1 MLPSTA
7 VLYLSTSRRTKRG
20 TNLKHKIVTSSYSS
34 FAVKGGFC
42 ACTVHDCYC
51 CAAMMRRMC
60 GAGGRPCPATWSRA
74 RAVPADSR
82 SRDARTPGRSGCG
95 ASTGSTLTPSRMTPL
110 PLERT
115 NKRQACRR
123 PPSGGRK
130 ADVGSCNGSWFSA
143 GTKLEACIPGQRV
156 LYSL

>member
-1 MLPSTA
+1 MLPLTA
-7 VLYLSTSRRTKRG
+7 VLYLSTSHGIKQG
-20 TNLKHKIVTSSYSS
+20 TDLKHSIEISSSFS
-34 FAVKGGFC
+34 FAVKGGFW
-42 ACTVHDCYC
+42 ACTVDRRYC

-60 GAGGRPCPATWSRA
+60 GAGGRPCPAIWSRA

-95 ASTGSTLTPSRMTPL
+95 ASTGSTSTPSRMTPL

-130 ADVGSCNGSWFSA
+130 ADVGSCNGSYFSA
-143 GTKLEACIPGQRV
+143 GTKLEACIPGQRM